1 MITIIDYG
9 AGNLFSVQNALNFLG
24 VENNISSKVED
35 IISADKLILPG
46 VGAFP
51 DAMKMLDEAGLTEV
65 IKEQAKKKALMGICL
80 GMQMLFDKSYEFGET
95 EGLGLIPGTVE
106 LMHPANNLV
115 IPHIGWNSLEKNEPC
130 KLLESV
136 NDGDYVYFVHSYAAV
151 TDSKNVAAYCDYG
164 MKVPALVMS
173 GNVYGCQFH
182 PEKSG
187 NVGLSI
193 LKAFCELLMDKLIC
207 SCGGKLKQGFFSGGL
222 LPLQAQVSV
231 EFEGY
236 GVAVSPVTA
245 YVCTKCGKVELY
257 ADKTVVCD
265 PAEQGKE
272 NEGE

>member
-95 EGLGLIPGTVE
+95 KGLGLISGTVE
-106 LMHPANNLV
+106 LMHPANDLV

-187 NVGLSI
+187 KTGLTI
-193 LKAFCELLMDKLIC
+193 LRNFCKM
-207 SCGGKLKQGFFSGGL
+207 G
-222 LPLQAQVSV
+222 
-231 EFEGY
+231 
-236 GVAVSPVTA
+236 
-245 YVCTKCGKVELY
+245 
-257 ADKTVVCD
+257 
-265 PAEQGKE
+265 
-272 NEGE
+272 

>member
-24 VENNISSKVED
+24 VENNISSRVED

-65 IKEQAKKKALMGICL
+65 IKEQAKKKPLMGICL

-95 EGLGLIPGTVE
+95 EAVE
-106 LMHPANNLV
+106 LMHPANDLV

-187 NVGLSI
+187 KTGLGI
-193 LKAFCELLMDKLIC
+193 LKTFASL
-207 SCGGKLKQGFFSGGL
+207 
-222 LPLQAQVSV
+222 
-231 EFEGY
+231 
-236 GVAVSPVTA
+236 
-245 YVCTKCGKVELY
+245 
-257 ADKTVVCD
+257 
-265 PAEQGKE
+265 
-272 NEGE
+272 